1 MELINYK
8 KPKNTL
14 ANISINLFKNKD
26 FIRINN
32 LDYKEDK
39 NFISVEEIKL
49 EGKKILSFKQ
59 INVQTMN
66 NGKTNNNF
74 SIIFNQ
80 KDIFERRCI

>member
-1 MELINYK
+1 MELINYE

-14 ANISINLFKNKD
+14 ANISINLFKNKGP
-26 FIRINN
+26 IRINN

-39 NFISVEEIKL
+39 DFISVEEIKL
-49 EGKKILSFKQ
+49 RKKILSFKQ

-66 NGKTNNNF
+66 NGKTNNDF
-74 SIIFNQ
+74 QFYLI